1 MEDTAMVNQSP
12 EPENGRETASSTDA
26 TVTVIIIAHKGT
38 EDVAGKAW
46 DKMLPG
52 LVKKII
58 TSQAATLV
66 DVLPDLIADEDI
78 ADKFVLVPAGCIP
91 CAPVSFEELHTPLV
105 YVDGQGKRHYDRLPV
120 VLDKADLVERLSSNG
135 FSPDTVM
142 ESICKAKG
150 RAIEGSFREG
160 NLLTPVLRGNP
171 CEHIVMEALIRKKY
185 LICSAEGL
193 TAITQLLQDTMLA
206 E

>member
-1 MEDTAMVNQSP
+1 MEENKANESPAVNS
-12 EPENGRETASSTDA
+12 GTETG
-26 TVTVIIIAHKGT
+26 TVTGTTTNVVILAYEGT
-38 EDVAGKAW
+38 EDVVLKVW

-58 TSQAATLV
+58 TSQAATLA

-78 ADKFVLVPAGCIP
+78 ADRFVLVPAGCIP

-120 VLDKADLVERLSSNG
+120 VLDKADLVEMLGSNG

>member
-1 MEDTAMVNQSP
+1 MEENKANESPAVNS
-12 EPENGRETASSTDA
+12 GTETG
-26 TVTVIIIAHKGT
+26 TVTGTTTNVVILAYEGT
-38 EDVAGKAW
+38 EDVVLKVW

-58 TSQAATLV
+58 TSQAATLA

-78 ADKFVLVPAGCIP
+78 ADRFVLVPAGCIP

-120 VLDKADLVERLSSNG
+120 VLDKADLVEMLSSDG